1 MNWSSSL
8 AWLAALAAR
17 RERGFAQTD
26 RGDMGTAFGLDASIA
41 PGGDSAF
48 ASGQSPGSSQG
59 LEPWERRIVRRS
71 GL

>member
-17 RERGFAQTD
+17 RERGFAETD
-26 RGDMGTAFGLDASIA
+26 RGDMGTAFGLDASIGT
-41 PGGDSAF
+41 GGDSTF
-48 ASGQSPGSSQG
+48 ANGSASASSQA